1 MPTPVKPS
9 SLCSPDYESL
19 SRWFCTIEPPFSDED
34 VRQFSHI
41 YRRIYPTLNRHE
53 RRKAEWLV
61 DVMISQLEQ
70 PGSATL
76 IFGVV

>member
-1 MPTPVKPS
+1 MSTQATCT

-19 SRWFCTIEPPFSDED
+19 SRWFYMLEPPYSEAD
-34 VRQFSHI
+34 VRQFNQI
-41 YRRIYPTLNRHE
+41 YRSIYPALNRHE

-61 DVMISQLEQ
+61 DVMVSRLERKA
-70 PGSATL
+70 SAPL